1 MVYTYGFIGL
11 IFCFLFYIILIR
23 GIKNITQQF
32 DIKFYSLLFVFTV
45 LFLFDISLSD
55 PSRLFVL
62 GYFLQLAKEEKL
74 KNNETKQFFK
84 ILIVGVGNLGF
95 RYLEGI
101 LNSDIDCEITL
112 IESSETRL
120 IELKTLITNYKF
132 NQRIIYKYKI
142 EKFEEDLD
150 VCIISTSAQNRHLLI
165 EQINKSVVVKN
176 WIIEKVLAQSP
187 FECDYINRT
196 LLKKKAWV
204 NLPRR
209 VMFFYGVLK
218 NFF

>member
-1 MVYTYGFIGL
+1 M
-11 IFCFLFYIILIR
+11 
-23 GIKNITQQF
+23 KQ
-32 DIKFYSLLFVFTV
+32 
-45 LFLFDISLSD
+45 
-55 PSRLFVL
+55 
-62 GYFLQLAKEEKL
+62 
-74 KNNETKQFFK
+74 NNFK

-165 EQINKSVVVKN
+165 EQINKSVFVK
-176 WIIEKVLAQSP
+176 S
-187 FECDYINRT
+187 
-196 LLKKKAWV
+196 
-204 NLPRR
+204 
-209 VMFFYGVLK
+209 G
-218 NFF
+218 

>member
-1 MVYTYGFIGL
+1 M
-11 IFCFLFYIILIR
+11 
-23 GIKNITQQF
+23 KQ
-32 DIKFYSLLFVFTV
+32 
-45 LFLFDISLSD
+45 
-55 PSRLFVL
+55 
-62 GYFLQLAKEEKL
+62 
-74 KNNETKQFFK
+74 NNFK
-84 ILIVGVGNLGF
+84 ILIVGVGNFF

-165 EQINKSVVVKN
+165 EQINK
-176 WIIEKVLAQSP
+176 KVWL
-187 FECDYINRT
+187 
-196 LLKKKAWV
+196 
-204 NLPRR
+204 
-209 VMFFYGVLK
+209 
-218 NFF
+218 